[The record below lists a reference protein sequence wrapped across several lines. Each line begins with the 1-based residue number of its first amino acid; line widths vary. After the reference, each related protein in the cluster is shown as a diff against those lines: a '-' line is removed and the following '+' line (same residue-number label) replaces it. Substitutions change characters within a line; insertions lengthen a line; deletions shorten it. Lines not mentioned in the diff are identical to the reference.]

1 LDPHDIDF
9 PWHLNLADEA
19 MMRDIRNQE
28 GEDTIGS
35 LIYEMNQKVGP
46 FGSSRPWDLC
56 SVGLET

>member
-1 LDPHDIDF
+1 MNF

-46 FGSSRPWDLC
+46 LGSSGHGIWC

>member
-1 LDPHDIDF
+1 
-9 PWHLNLADEA
+9 

-46 FGSSRPWDLC
+46 FGSKFCDMADWL
-56 SVGLET
+56 